1 MTIKKLENG
10 LSFEGTYPEGI
21 FESTIVETIDQ
32 EDLVNKSK
40 EVSKLLGFTDTTL
53 LWPDQKFSTKVP
65 GLSLKEVG
73 EKGKAPERKFWYGP
87 NKWVYQKIYSEK
99 VTSTDLFLDWAR
111 TANTIKGAPMG
122 VQAEMIDIAGQT
134 KDLVEGSDRT
144 EAEVMTK
151 VLTLWETATAA
162 NGPASL
168 TPKGKALFA
177 TDHTVEE
184 TGGTF
189 SNIKTG
195 AFTDT
200 ATRTT
205 ILKEAIDQIRGF
217 RFDNGQK
224 VLGVSGN
231 AMPFY
236 LIVPTEQMGSWMEVL
251 NNYSEMSGQGANSK
265 QENYFLFEGF
275 KVMLKELPLLGD
287 YDADGIQIGNTTAC
301 YLLNPNYLMKSKALR
316 HYSLSDKKVKVFE
329 ENDPEAMVTIVRNKF
344 GADHYGAEY
353 WIVKL
358 TWEA

>member
-1 MTIKKLENG
+1 MAIKKLENG
-10 LSFEGTYPEGI
+10 LSFEWTYSDGI
-21 FESTIVETIDQ
+21 FEATVVETIDQ
-32 EDLVNKSK
+32 QDLVNKSK
-40 EVSKLLGFTDTTL
+40 EVASLLGFVNTTL

-65 GLSLKEVG
+65 WLSLKEVG

-111 TANTIKGAPMG
+111 TAQTLKGAPQW

-134 KDLVEGSDRT
+134 KDLVEASDRT
-144 EAEVMTK
+144 EAEIMTK
-151 VLTLWETATAA
+151 ILTEWTSTTAA
-162 NGPASL
+162 NWPWSL

-177 TDHTVEE
+177 TDHAIEE

-205 ILKEAIDQIRGF
+205 ILKAAIDQIRAF

-224 VLGVSGN
+224 VMSVTGN

-236 LIVPTEQMGSWMEVL
+236 LVVPTEQMGSWMEVL
-251 NNYSEMSGQGANSK
+251 NNYSEYSGQGTNSK

-275 KVMLKELPLLGD
+275 KVVLKELPLLWD
-287 YDADGIQIGNTTAC
+287 YDADGNVIGNTTAC
-301 YLLNPNYLMKSKALR
+301 YLLNPNYLMKSKSFR

-329 ENDPEAMVTIVRNKF
+329 ENDPESMVTIVRNKF

-353 WIVKL
+353 WVVKL